1 LLVKNIFGILQS
13 ISLKSYKYSINRNIM
28 NRFFIFS
35 IYILSGLS
43 AFAQVGI
50 GTNTPDNSAMLEV
63 QSTTK
68 GFLLPKMTSV
78 QRSSIATPANGLQ
91 VYDTNTNSIWY
102 YNGTFWVNTQA
113 MASVGDVKSGIQ
125 NADHSGWV
133 KLDGR
138 ALTSLSASQQ
148 AAAAALGLA
157 GNLPDAAN
165 SYLVQNGSALASV
178 SGSNTV
184 TLTQANLPNVNFTG
198 TAASAG
204 DHNHTG
210 TTLNAGSHN
219 HTGTTTTNGSHN
231 HTGTTSSNGSHSH
244 SLQMNG
250 KDNGDFSNAPGQYP
264 TGDASKFTGSWHYVA
279 TESVGDHSHSLN
291 INNNGDHSHSLNINN
306 SGDHSHSFTTDTNG
320 AHTHSV
326 TVSSGGSGTAV
337 NITPKSL
344 SVNMFIYLGL

>member
-1 LLVKNIFGILQS
+1 
-13 ISLKSYKYSINRNIM
+13 M

-43 AFAQVGI
+43 AYAQVGI

-68 GFLLPKMTSV
+68 GFLLPKMTSA

-133 KLDGR
+133 LLDGR

-148 AAAAALGLA
+148 AAATAIGLA

-165 SYLVQNGSALASV
+165 SYLVQNGTALASV
-178 SGSNTV
+178 SGSNSV
-184 TLTQANLPNVNFTG
+184 SLTQANLPNVNFTG

-204 DHNHTG
+204 GHNHGGATG
-210 TTLNAGSHN
+210 NAG
-219 HTGTTTTNGSHN
+219 GHN
-231 HTGTTSSNGSHSH
+231 HTGTTSDNGQHSHSGSTSVNGSHSH
-244 SLQMNG
+244 SASVSGSGWNAGGAFVGGFEAGPFVLQVQNV
-250 KDNGDFSNAPGQYP
+250 
-264 TGDASKFTGSWHYVA
+264 TIAS
-279 TESVGDHSHSLN
+279 
-291 INNNGDHSHSLNINN
+291 
-306 SGDHSHSFTTDTNG
+306 SGDHSHTLSIDNSGNHNHTFTTSSVGDHNHSINTDG

-326 TVSSGGSGTAV
+326 AVSSGGSGTAV